1 MYSFYCGLLLLWL
14 LLLIPIVRSKGWA
27 RICLMVVVT
36 LAVLAGLHE
45 IRMYLGSPAA
55 IRIDIILIS
64 MALAVLYVASSVLLF
79 LKGWTKTAIT
89 FVAFLTAI
97 GVGMGYEWSKVR
109 NESARVNAA
118 FEETNRLLFKAKF
131 RDQNTY
137 LKYFKTISNE
147 DNRFPAGH
155 WQAEQEGQFTR
166 VIINSSGHVWLF
178 YQCQDDAECHYGPQ
192 GSGLQESDTKLQWTA
207 SIRHRVGT
215 PFDINIKQLPGEILE
230 LKRGDYKQQFIKRPP
245 PIEQNSG
252 QNALQFAGAFS
263 NVKCEGAHS
272 RVHQVWLWNGETRSY
287 AVGVFSTLVAGRI
300 NRFISPVI
308 MGKGEL
314 VNDVSNFTWTNN
326 ETSGK
331 SVIEVTPSGAIMS
344 LDQDLN
350 ENGRT
355 LEDVDKLLLKKS
367 AIIKDERIELAP
379 LTSEKDWQ
387 HWFDNVMVG
396 YFVVG
401 EIPEC

>member
-1 MYSFYCGLLLLWL
+1 M
-14 LLLIPIVRSKGWA
+14 VRSKGWA

-36 LAVLAGLHE
+36 LAVLACLHE

-55 IRIDIILIS
+55 IRVDIILIS
-64 MALAVLYVASSVLLF
+64 MALAVLYAASPVLLF

-109 NESARVNAA
+109 NESTRVTAA

-137 LKYFKTISNE
+137 LKYFKKLSSD
-147 DNRFPAGH
+147 DNRFPTGH
-155 WQAEQEGQFTR
+155 WKADQEGQFTR
-166 VIINSSGHVWLF
+166 VVINSDGHVWLF

-192 GSGLQESDTKLQWTA
+192 GSGLQETEAELEWTA

-215 PFDINIKQLPGEILE
+215 PFDIHIKQLPGEMLE

-263 NVKCEGAHS
+263 NVKCEGAHA
-272 RVHQVWLWNGETRSY
+272 RVHQVWLWNGDNSSY
-287 AVGVFSTLVAGRI
+287 AVGVFSTLVAGRT

-308 MGKGEL
+308 MGKAEL

-331 SVIEVTPSGAIMS
+331 TVIEVTPSGTIMS

-355 LEDVDKLLLKKS
+355 LEDVDKLLLRKS
-367 AIIKDERIELAP
+367 TIIKDERIELAP
-379 LTSEKDWQ
+379 LTNEEDWQ

-401 EIPEC
+401 DIPEC